1 MSEDVEIPADITDES
16 DIPRDH
22 PRYEDLITR
31 FRIERGVELGI
42 THLQG
47 MHAEGRGSAFD
58 YLLGERTI
66 PSADRAERAAA
77 AALVLADRP
86 VISVNGNVAALVPG
100 EVGALANS
108 VGAAVEINLFH
119 RTDERVRAIE
129 AHLHQHGIATVL
141 GIDPDERLPGLNH
154 ARARVDSDGIYA
166 ADVVLVPLE
175 DGDRALSLG
184 ELGKT
189 RIVIDLNPLTRSQRA
204 AEFPI
209 VDNVIRAIPNMT
221 DHANSFCDESTE
233 TLESI
238 IDAFDPQAALDA
250 AERTIRSGRLD

>member
-16 DIPRDH
+16 DIPQDH

-77 AALVLADRP
+77 AVLLLAEQP

-100 EVGALANS
+100 EVGSLATS

-119 RTDERVRAIE
+119 RTEERLRAIE
-129 AHLHQHGIATVL
+129 AHLQQHGITTVL
-141 GIDPDERLPGLNH
+141 GVDADERLPGLNH
-154 ARARVDSDGIYA
+154 ARSLVDSDGIFA

-175 DGDRALSLG
+175 DGDRAIALG

-189 RIVIDLNPLTRSQRA
+189 RIVIDLNPLTRSQQV

-209 VDNVIRAIPNMT
+209 VDNVIRAIPNLT
-221 DHANSFCDESTE
+221 KHADFLRDESPE

-238 IDAFDPQAALDA
+238 IESFDPQAALDA